1 MSCCAVRLRV
11 VMRCMSDL
19 VLFLLVPSVLSRS
32 HRGIRHWWGVRV
44 RGQHTKTTGRRG
56 KTVGPAG
63 KK

>member
-1 MSCCAVRLRV
+1 
-11 VMRCMSDL
+11 MRCMSDL